1 MNKGATSREYIMQ
14 VCRKIASAQGLETL
28 TMRRVA
34 RECGIALGTL
44 YNYYS
49 DKDELLIAAV
59 ESIWRE
65 IFHGNECCSTGVSF
79 PDHVSRLFKRAR
91 DGADKYP
98 DFITAHSMV
107 LAKSQKRQAKNAM
120 EQYFD
125 HMKSEML
132 TVLQADPQVNAT
144 AFSPSFLQSDF
155 IDFVMDNILLLL
167 IKESESCAVLI
178 GIIRRMIYRQ

>member
-65 IFHGNECCSTGVSF
+65 IFHGKKCHGTIF
-79 PDHVSRLFKRAR
+79 
-91 DGADKYP
+91 
-98 DFITAHSMV
+98 
-107 LAKSQKRQAKNAM
+107 
-120 EQYFD
+120 
-125 HMKSEML
+125 
-132 TVLQADPQVNAT
+132 
-144 AFSPSFLQSDF
+144 
-155 IDFVMDNILLLL
+155 
-167 IKESESCAVLI
+167 
-178 GIIRRMIYRQ
+178 

>member
-59 ESIWRE
+59 ASIWRE

-79 PDHVSRLFKRAR
+79 PDHVSRLFKQAR